1 MAIKVEDLG
10 CWNAETIRE
19 TIERQWEGVMKVL
32 SACILFLVTPLF
44 AQNYVTGGAP
54 AAATNAVFH
63 ASAGYTYVALNTPS
77 QPTVGLK
84 GIDANGF
91 VDVTPRWGLMADTC
105 YARMG
110 DVFGTGHSANVFSL
124 LSGPVFYPVQY
135 LNTRIFVHTLAGL
148 SVVDSAVPVS
158 DGHYLSGAL
167 ARFSYAVGGGVERT
181 VTGPFAIRIGGDYLR
196 TTFANS
202 SSAMR
207 FQNNLR
213 LVTSVTYRFGKR

>member
-1 MAIKVEDLG
+1 
-10 CWNAETIRE
+10 
-19 TIERQWEGVMKVL
+19 MKVL

-77 QPTVGLK
+77 QPTVGLN

-110 DVFGTGHSANVFSL
+110 RRVRH
-124 LSGPVFYPVQY
+124 
-135 LNTRIFVHTLAGL
+135 
-148 SVVDSAVPVS
+148 
-158 DGHYLSGAL
+158 
-167 ARFSYAVGGGVERT
+167 RT
-181 VTGPFAIRIGGDYLR
+181 QCQCL
-196 TTFANS
+196 
-202 SSAMR
+202 
-207 FQNNLR
+207 
-213 LVTSVTYRFGKR
+213 